1 MHFRSKLS
9 PVTSI
14 GTIDFEMQF
23 NVRTIIKFNSGVT
36 DVGHVP
42 HIETVVN

>member
-9 PVTSI
+9 PLTSI

-36 DVGHVP
+36 DFGHVP
-42 HIETVVN
+42 HIETAVN